1 MPGGV
6 VLIVGSA
13 NVDLVVRTARLPTPG
28 ETVTGGRFARYSGGK
43 GANQAVAAARMG
55 ARVHFV
61 GAVGQDELG
70 SVAIADLESEGVGVA
85 GVARLADLST
95 GVALIVVADD
105 GENQIA
111 VAPGANAAL
120 NGPSVESAIAA
131 LELAVGDVFL
141 ANLEVTDEAI
151 LAGARAAARARLQ
164 LLINPAP
171 ARALPDELLKLAPI
185 LLPNEVEAEALTG
198 ERDPVEAA
206 RALGGRTGAPV
217 IVTLGA
223 AGAVLVTGDGVER
236 LPARQVEVV
245 DTTGAGDTFAGA
257 LAATLASGST
267 LPEAARVAMRA
278 ASISVTAAGA
288 RAGMPTKTQ
297 VDGA

>member
-206 RALGGRTGAPV
+206 RAGRPNWRAGHRHARCSRRGPRHRRRSRAPAGAPRRGGRHDRRGRHICRRP
-217 IVTLGA
+217 G
-223 AGAVLVTGDGVER
+223 GHPGVR
-236 LPARQVEVV
+236 L
-245 DTTGAGDTFAGA
+245 D
-257 LAATLASGST
+257 LA
-267 LPEAARVAMRA
+267 
-278 ASISVTAAGA
+278 
-288 RAGMPTKTQ
+288 
-297 VDGA
+297 